1 MEHPRGCENCPAR
14 TTHREQKLQAN
25 LLDRLNRIEGQI
37 RGIKGMLER
46 DAYCDDVLHQIAAA
60 SSALNSVSK
69 LVLENHI
76 RGCMVEKIRRGEDEA
91 VGELIVTIG
100 KLL

>member
-1 MEHPRGCENCPAR
+1 MATQYNNANHTRV
-14 TTHREQKLQAN
+14 THREQKLKSN

-46 DAYCDDVLHQIAAA
+46 DVYCDDVLHQIAAA
-60 SSALNSVSK
+60 GSALDSVGK

-76 RGCMVEKIRRGEDEA
+76 RGCLTQRIKNDEDDA
-91 VGELIVTIG
+91 VDELIVTIG